1 MANLFELMNQGA
13 LGSTCAGGN
22 GKEAS
27 SIPILKV
34 IGISDAK
41 VGTLGALSTNGLAT
55 KEVDSF
61 GLFRKTK
68 VDEILRGGFP
78 TGQSTGGGD
87 TGEITAPSFQSMV
100 SASRGSRSDNEPSR

>member
-27 SIPILKV
+27 SIPILKL

-55 KEVDSF
+55 KEVDGF
-61 GLFRKTK
+61 GVFKKTK
-68 VDEILRGGFP
+68 LEEILKGGGP
-78 TGQSTGGGD
+78 SGGGGD
-87 TGEITAPSFQSMV
+87 TGEVTAPSFQSMV
-100 SASRGSRSDNEPSR
+100 SASRGSRSDYEVSR